1 MGLVVLAL
9 RCYLVFQNVF
19 ITFKTLKLPPPSSRN
34 NGQPSVRALTQRKRD
49 MKGCMAIWI
58 VWCCLAL
65 YESLVERIVWIFIPF
80 YDELKSVIL
89 IFLILSRARSAEP
102 IYLHVIRPLLK
113 PYVSTLDAIFGFIH
127 NLGDFMLLVL
137 SLPFTAAIS
146 WWYGP
151 SVDEDQAGLTEVDSE
166 SVRSYGDEQPTTFR
180 NRSDYPGHRNLRRQP
195 TSSTGDGHD
204 TYPSGASQETR
215 HSSDTLRSRNYA
227 APDASSQNH
236 QIWYPPPSSYEEPDD
251 GGHHEPPTVMPEPHI
266 PSISVDDWRAYP
278 PFPSSY
284 PITPVHQ
291 AQINMPEPVHPS
303 QFGMIHEEGTGGT
316 TNDQTD
322 GTRQGFGRSLLPL
335 REPLNPGRD
344 GDLSD
349 ETRNLGVPIHETRY
363 VTSSDEDMDDY
374 ETEEDSFE
382 VTLRTPQHRR
392 ILRAVPMDREVS
404 NVSINTEATVASSA
418 PSETTGLTTDHH
430 ASSLRTTTVTMS
442 RSSSTGSSSAA
453 GVKRPLPH
461 YRVGVR
467 PRIRTADNRS
477 PKKMGHTRAIGRPT
491 AIPRPLRPTPESAAS
506 EDTLDDEDLKDT
518 DAARGG
524 DALLARKRRRV
535 TAAPRTKRMVN
546 TRPGAR
552 SGRDQSS
559 ESRLGQ
565 DSKKSRVARPPVA
578 TKTTLRNVDPR
589 MTTGTGSSGSTV
601 SPRRGHQAMRRNPV
615 PVFRP

>member
-1 MGLVVLAL
+1 MGIVVLTL

-58 VWCCLAL
+58 VWVTGHLRACSSAALAL

-102 IYLHVIRPLLK
+102 LYLHVIRPLLK
-113 PYVSTLDAIFGFIH
+113 PYVSTLDAILGFIH
-127 NLGDFMLLVL
+127 NLGDFVLLVL

-151 SVDEDQAGLTEVDSE
+151 SIDEDQAGLTEVDSE
-166 SVRSYGDEQPTTFR
+166 SITKATAISGGTR
-180 NRSDYPGHRNLRRQP
+180 

-284 PITPVHQ
+284 PLTPVHQ

-303 QFGMIHEEGTGGT
+303 QFGMIHEEGTGGTT

-349 ETRNLGVPIHETRY
+349 ETRNLGVPIHEIRY

-453 GVKRPLPH
+453 GVKRTTSPLQN
-461 YRVGVR
+461 
-467 PRIRTADNRS
+467 NRS

-491 AIPRPLRPTPESAAS
+491 AIPRPLRPTPEGAAS

-565 DSKKSRVARPPVA
+565 DSRKSRVARPPVA

-615 PVFRP
+615 PIFRP

>member
-1 MGLVVLAL
+1 MGLVVLTL

-19 ITFKTLKLPPPSSRN
+19 ITFKTLKRPPPSSRK

-58 VWCCLAL
+58 VWV
-65 YESLVERIVWIFIPF
+65 SLERIVWIFIPF
-80 YDELKSVIL
+80 YDELKSVVL

-113 PYVSTLDAIFGFIH
+113 PYVSTLDAILGFIH
-127 NLGDFMLLVL
+127 NLGDFVLLVL

-151 SVDEDQAGLTEVDSE
+151 AVDEDQAGLTEVDSE
-166 SVRSYGDEQPTTFR
+166 SVRSYGDEQPTT
-180 NRSDYPGHRNLRRQP
+180 YGHRNLRRHP

-204 TYPSGASQETR
+204 TYPSGESQETR

-284 PITPVHQ
+284 PLTPVHQ

-316 TNDQTD
+316 TTNDQTD
-322 GTRQGFGRSLLPL
+322 GTRQGFGRSLLPP
-335 REPLNPGRD
+335 REPLNLGRD

-363 VTSSDEDMDDY
+363 TMDDY

-404 NVSINTEATVASSA
+404 NVSINTEAT
-418 PSETTGLTTDHH
+418 TTGLTTDHH

-453 GVKRPLPH
+453 GMKRPLPH

-491 AIPRPLRPTPESAAS
+491 AIPRPLRPTPEGAAS

-535 TAAPRTKRMVN
+535 TAVPRTKRMVN

-565 DSKKSRVARPPVA
+565 DSRKSRVARPPVA

-589 MTTGTGSSGSTV
+589 TTTGTGSSGSTV

-615 PVFRP
+615 PIFRP